1 MLDYVVL
8 ETNELAPL
16 TINALNQHDPGATIT
31 CVPAGESFIGTALQH
46 STRTTMVLKSGVVW
60 RGSSSDVPEV
70 ASNYALCA
78 SEYAVFM
85 DNWDQNHIYELKG
98 SRLAYGIKD
107 LSIFIINPDL
117 WDYVPETDKGVLRD
131 KRILKMPR
139 YMNHS
144 EDELVAD
151 GLPAHQCLYYGVLGV
166 NSLALN
172 YVDCLCDRSA
182 SVTETMAY
190 LFDHLT
196 PYVNGLDKNDIHFIT
211 KAADKTRS
219 RVSKLRDGLAEI
231 NGV

>member
-8 ETNELAPL
+8 EANGLAPL

-70 ASNYALCA
+70 AKNYDICC

-85 DNWDQNHIYELKG
+85 DNWDFNHIYELKG
-98 SRLAYGIKD
+98 SRIARGVKD
-107 LSIFIINPDL
+107 LSMFIINPDL
-117 WDYVPETDKGVLRD
+117 WDYVPDTDKGILRH
-131 KRILKMPR
+131 KRILNMPR
-139 YMNHS
+139 YMNHA
-144 EDELVAD
+144 EDELIAD

-182 SVTETMAY
+182 SVTETMSY

-211 KAADKTRS
+211 KAADKTRA
-219 RVSKLRDGLAEI
+219 RISKLRDGLAEI

>member
-1 MLDYVVL
+1 MLDYLVI
-8 ETNELAPL
+8 ETNELAAL
-16 TINALNQHDPGATIT
+16 TVNSINEHDPGATIT
-31 CVPAGESFIGTALQH
+31 CVPADKSFIGTALQH

-70 ASNYALCA
+70 VNNYALCA
-78 SEYAVFM
+78 SEYAVFA
-85 DNWDQNHIYELKG
+85 DNDDLNHIYDLKG
-98 SRLAYGIKD
+98 SPLALGIKD
-107 LSIFIINPDL
+107 LSIFIVNPEL
-117 WDYVPETDKGVLRD
+117 WDNIPETDSGALIG
-131 KRILKMPR
+131 KRTLTMPR

-172 YVDCLCDRSA
+172 YVDCLRNRSA
-182 SVTETMAY
+182 SVTETIGY

-196 PYVNGLDKNDIHFIT
+196 PYVNGLDNNDIYFI
-211 KAADKTRS
+211 KKVADKTRA
-219 RVSKLRDGLAEI
+219 RVAKMRDSLAKI